1 MGGNFFVL
9 ESTGGLIKQCKKLV
23 QLLIR
28 IKIVSHSEID
38 NTGEGVDMFYMI

>member
-1 MGGNFFVL
+1 MEGIFYVL
-9 ESTGGLIKQCKKLV
+9 ESTGCLIKQCKKLV

-38 NTGEGVDMFYMI
+38 NTNVGVDRFYMI